1 MARVTKTIGFSVPPP
16 LMKEVEQIAK
26 EERRTKSELF
36 CEMVRVYKRYRQQRE
51 QDAEAWVSKLI
62 QEAQAEERR
71 RPLTPEELRKEDARL
86 ARYGEQQAKKLGI
99 KPQDI
104 SRIIH
109 EHRAQ
114 RRA

>member
-16 LMKEVEQIAK
+16 VRKEVEQMAK

-36 CEMVRVYKRYRQQRE
+36 REMVRVYKRYRTQRE
-51 QDAEAWVSKLI
+51 QDEEAWVSKLI
-62 QEAQAEERR
+62 QEAQEEERL

-99 KPQDI
+99 KPKDLT
-104 SRIIH
+104 RVIH
-109 EHRAQ
+109 EHRTQ